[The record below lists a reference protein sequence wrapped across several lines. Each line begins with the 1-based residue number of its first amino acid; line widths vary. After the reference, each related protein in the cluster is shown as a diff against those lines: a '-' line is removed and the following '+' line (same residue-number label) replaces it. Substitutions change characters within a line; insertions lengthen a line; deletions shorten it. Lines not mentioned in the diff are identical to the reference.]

1 MVAARN
7 AYRLLTFRH
16 LFKYKDL
23 KLRVHNGSWL
33 KERTTTMANDQKDKP
48 CKDKV
53 DKLADEAKSKLDKVK
68 NDHPD
73 LEAELQPVYT
83 SIDSIRRD
91 VHR

>member
-1 MVAARN
+1 
-7 AYRLLTFRH
+7 
-16 LFKYKDL
+16 
-23 KLRVHNGSWL
+23 
-33 KERTTTMANDQKDKP
+33 MANDQKDKP